1 MAGHRVPLEADE
13 WATVETAIDNGHE
26 RYVAAVCSDGD
37 RFVFVQNR
45 WSDGWVLP
53 GGKVEADES
62 LPEAVV
68 RELREETG
76 VEATVDEPLAWVEQT
91 FSHRGDTVTGHL
103 VIFAA
108 TASSA
113 ELDRNPGED
122 EAEISNVAWFE
133 SAPERIDGIPRDVLN
148 RLLVE
153 TCA

>member
-1 MAGHRVPLEADE
+1 M
-13 WATVETAIDNGHE
+13 
-26 RYVAAVCSDGD
+26 CSDGD
-37 RFVFVQNR
+37 RLVFVENR

-91 FSHRGDTVTGHL
+91 FAHGGETVTGHL
-103 VIFAA
+103 VVFAA
-108 TASSA
+108 TASST
-113 ELDRNPGED
+113 ELDTDPGED
-122 EAEISNVAWFE
+122 DAEIRDAAWFE
-133 SAPERIDGIPRDVLN
+133 GPPERLDGIPLDLLE

-153 TCA
+153 T